1 MKQKKSYAEQ
11 VLETLNSFSEN
22 CTSKKNYQNL
32 CLSEIAVALWAIV
45 DFLEGRNVELKDGKT
60 AQDTVQN
67 DIQ

>member
-11 VLETLNSFSEN
+11 VLETLESFSEN

-32 CLSEIAVALWAIV
+32 CITEIAIALWAIV
-45 DFLEGRNVELKDGKT
+45 EVLEGRNDELKDGKT

>member
-11 VLETLNSFSEN
+11 VLKTLNSFSEN

-45 DFLEGRNVELKDGKT
+45 DFLEGRNDELKDGKT

>member
-11 VLETLNSFSEN
+11 VSETFSSFSEN

-32 CLSEIAVALWAIV
+32 CLTEIAIALWAIV
-45 DFLEGRNVELKDGKT
+45 DTLEGRNVELKDGKT
-60 AQDTVQN
+60 AQDTMQN